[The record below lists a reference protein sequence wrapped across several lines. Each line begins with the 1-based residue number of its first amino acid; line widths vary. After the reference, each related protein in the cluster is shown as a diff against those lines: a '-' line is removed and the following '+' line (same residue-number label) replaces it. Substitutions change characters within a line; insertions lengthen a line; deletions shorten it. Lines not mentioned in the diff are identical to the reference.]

1 MKHQIHPLRY
11 LWLAAV
17 LALAGCVTPPQKVI
31 QTACQ
36 KVDSYSTERCAK
48 GIAETYE
55 VYQKRAEGI
64 VTNPATPADVKRPI
78 QKADALATPI
88 MVKLLESA
96 ALYASIKLQLGN
108 GTTEEQLAVANANL
122 EAWVQQALPLID
134 GFRKALNG
142 ETP

>member
-1 MKHQIHPLRY
+1 MRQIHPIRY
-11 LWLAAV
+11 LWLATV
-17 LALAGCVTPPQKVI
+17 LALVGCATPPHKVI

-36 KVDSYSTERCAK
+36 RVDAYSTERCAK

-55 VYQKRAEGI
+55 VYQKRAED
-64 VTNPATPADVKRPI
+64 VVLNPSTPADVKKPI
-78 QKADALATPI
+78 QKADAAATPV
-88 MVKLLESA
+88 MVELLKSA
-96 ALYASIKLQLGN
+96 ALYATIKAQLGH

-122 EAWVQQALPLID
+122 ESWVQQALPLID